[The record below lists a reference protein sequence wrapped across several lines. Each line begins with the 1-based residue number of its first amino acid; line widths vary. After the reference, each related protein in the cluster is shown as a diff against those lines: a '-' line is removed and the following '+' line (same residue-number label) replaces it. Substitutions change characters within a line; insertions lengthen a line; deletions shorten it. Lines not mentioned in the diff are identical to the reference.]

1 MILEKARELGI
12 ALSESDEFI
21 NMTRTREAMEA
32 DTQLMDELNEYNAM
46 QESIARLLTMD
57 GDNQAE
63 IQQMSRDIERLHDE
77 LIANETFRAMLE
89 AQAEFQQL
97 MKRVNAIIGMC
108 IGAENRAEETDDGED
123 DEGGCGGCSGCCAN
137 CSGCH

>member
-32 DTQLMDELNEYNAM
+32 DQALMDELNEYNALH
-46 QESIARLLTMD
+46 ESLAQMLALD
-57 GDNQAE
+57 GDNQSA
-63 IQQMSRDIERLHDE
+63 IQESSRDLERLHE
-77 LIANETFRAMLE
+77 SLLANETFMAMLE
-89 AQAEFQQL
+89 AQGEFQQL
-97 MKRVNAIIGMC
+97 MKRVNSVIGMC
-108 IGAENRAEETDDGED
+108 IGADNASDDQNEH
-123 DEGGCGGCSGCCAN
+123 EYEGGCSGSCAH

>member
-32 DTQLMDELNEYNAM
+32 DQALMDEFNEYNALH
-46 QESIARLLTMD
+46 ESIAQMLALD
-57 GDNQAE
+57 GDNQSA
-63 IQQMSRDIERLHDE
+63 IQESSRDLERLHE
-77 LIANETFRAMLE
+77 SLLANETFIAMLE
-89 AQAEFQQL
+89 AQGEFQQL
-97 MKRVNAIIGMC
+97 MKRVNSVIGMC
-108 IGAENRAEETDDGED
+108 IGADNESNDSSQC
-123 DEGGCGGCSGCCAN
+123 DEQEGGCSGSCAH

>member
-97 MKRVNAIIGMC
+97 MKRVNAII
-108 IGAENRAEETDDGED
+108 AVSYT
-123 DEGGCGGCSGCCAN
+123 
-137 CSGCH
+137 HLTLPTT

>member
-89 AQAEFQQL
+89 AQA
-97 MKRVNAIIGMC
+97 NAIIGMC
-108 IGAENRAEETDDGED
+108 IGAENRAEETDGGED

>member
-12 ALSESDEFI
+12 ALSESDEFA
-21 NMTRTREAMEA
+21 NMTRTRETMEA
-32 DTQLMDELNEYNAM
+32 DTGLMAELNEYNAL
-46 QESIARLLTMD
+46 QESIARLLTQD
-57 GDNQAE
+57 GDNHAE

-77 LIANETFRAMLE
+77 LIENETFRAMLE

-97 MKRVNAIIGMC
+97 MKRVNAVIGMC
-108 IGAENRAEETDDGED
+108 IGAEGKDEEED
-123 DEGGCGGCSGCCAN
+123 NDEENEGGCSGCCSQ